1 MDFTF
6 TLEGEA
12 GRRAAHRERVRGLVA
27 VWDDDGDRRFVVHDV
42 SATGLSLA
50 DTEGVLAPGRTGRVT
65 LAIGPRTLIAGLPVT
80 VVRVSGRTGRVTL
93 AIGPRTLIA
102 GLPVTVVRVSGP
114 GLAGL
119 AFGELSLRQEAWL
132 DKLVLEIQKRR
143 IDLRKARERAD
154 NLEDKKTDRADE

>member
-6 TLEGEA
+6 KLEGEI

-27 VWDDDGDRRFVVHDV
+27 LLDDDGERRYVVHDV
-42 SATGLSLA
+42 SASGVSL
-50 DTEGVLAPGRTGRVT
+50 DDPEGRLAPGRKGRLT
-65 LAIGPRTLIAGLPVT
+65 LAIGPRELIAGLPVA
-80 VVRVSGRTGRVTL
+80 VVRVTGT
-93 AIGPRTLIA
+93 
-102 GLPVTVVRVSGP
+102 

-143 IDLRKARERAD
+143 IDLRKAREMAD

>member
-6 TLEGEA
+6 TLEGEM

-27 VWDDDGDRRFVVHDV
+27 LWDDGGDRHYVVHDV
-42 SATGLSLA
+42 SASGLSLV
-50 DTEGVLAPGRTGRVT
+50 DPEGTLAPGRTGRLT
-65 LAIGPRTLIAGLPVT
+65 LAIGPRTLLAGLPVA
-80 VVRVSGRTGRVTL
+80 VVRLTG
-93 AIGPRTLIA
+93 
-102 GLPVTVVRVSGP
+102 

-154 NLEDKKTDRADE
+154 NLEDKKTDRADEKT

>member
-80 VVRVSGRTGRVTL
+80 VVRVSG
-93 AIGPRTLIA
+93 
-102 GLPVTVVRVSGP
+102 P

>member
-1 MDFTF
+1 MDFSF
-6 TLEGEA
+6 KLEGES

-27 VWDDDGDRRFVVHDV
+27 LLDDGGRYVVHDV
-42 SATGLSLA
+42 SASGVSL
-50 DTEGVLAPGRTGRVT
+50 DDPECLLAPGRKGRLT
-65 LAIGPRTLIAGLPVT
+65 LAIGPRELIADLPVT
-80 VVRVSGRTGRVTL
+80 VVRVTGT
-93 AIGPRTLIA
+93 
-102 GLPVTVVRVSGP
+102 

-143 IDLRKARERAD
+143 IDLRKAREMAD